1 MTKELITI
9 TPDLTVRQAK
19 ELMRTKE
26 ISGVPVIDQDQELV
40 GIISVADIF
49 RAMEGDNLDAKVAEI
64 MTKNPVCLS
73 EYDTVGQALSAYRQ
87 YKYHRFPVID
97 DHKKLVG
104 ILTAGDIV
112 ARLSQL
118 LKIDQVEDNTE
129 KKGPVNFTT
138 HNIEYPIPGN
148 NFERAGE
155 AAGTIKRIMTNL
167 GMNPSVIR
175 SAAVAAY
182 EAEMNVVIHASQGL
196 LTAEIT
202 PEAVT
207 ITVTDTGPGINDISQ
222 AMKPG
227 YSTATDEIRKMGF
240 GAGMGLPNIK
250 KSADEFSIESSPQG
264 TILVI
269 KILAK

>member
-1 MTKELITI
+1 M
-9 TPDLTVRQAK
+9 
-19 ELMRTKE
+19 
-26 ISGVPVIDQDQELV
+26 
-40 GIISVADIF
+40 
-49 RAMEGDNLDAKVAEI
+49 
-64 MTKNPVCLS
+64 
-73 EYDTVGQALSAYRQ
+73 
-87 YKYHRFPVID
+87 
-97 DHKKLVG
+97 
-104 ILTAGDIV
+104 
-112 ARLSQL
+112 
-118 LKIDQVEDNTE
+118 
-129 KKGPVNFTT
+129 
-138 HNIEYPIPGN
+138 EYPIPGN